1 MVIEIALVGI
11 SHSLRGFCF
20 GRISVYIAK
29 YMSEYTFITSCAY
42 CLTNKRQSNLFQTV
56 TALECTRANAL
67 YAIGDNHRH
76 NPAISKRRRLDRRHR
91 QILIGCRNDELGV
104 GTGTHTAH
112 AIALLVAV
120 QGVGNALTE
129 TVTAAVHALSILKN
143 MIRGQDLLL
152 RHKND
157 LADLAVRTVGQT
169 RSGAGRLIP
178 GIGHSLVAGRQQYRL
193 GDQDLAASGALLAV
207 GHTVLS
213 TGGGL
218 ADHNRFSVPLSGE
231 NGLRHGDLTANGTV
245 RALRQT
251 CLGTGG
257 LPGGIQHLGMTFSRQ
272 NSLLHRDRAAD
283 RALGTLGQ
291 SALGTG
297 CLDGG

>member
-1 MVIEIALVGI
+1 MTETSLIKGCVLIASDKGY
-11 SHSLRGFCF
+11 SQFF
-20 GRISVYIAK
+20 QQ
-29 YMSEYTFITSCAY
+29 ITVAE
-42 CLTNKRQSNLFQTV
+42 RP
-56 TALECTRANAL
+56 AANARHTVRH
-67 YAIGDNHRH
+67 NHRH

-91 QILIGCRNDELGV
+91 QILIGCRNDEFGV
-104 GTGTHTAH
+104 GTSTHTAH

-120 QGVGNALTE
+120 QGVGNALTKA
-129 TVTAAVHALSILKN
+129 VTAAVHAFSILKN

-157 LADLAVRTVGQT
+157 LADLAVRAVGQT

-178 GIGHSLVAGRQQYRL
+178 GIGHSLVTGRQQDRL
-193 GDQDLAASGALLAV
+193 GDQDLTASGALLAV

-251 CLGTGG
+251 CLGTSGS
-257 LPGGIQHLGMTFSRQ
+257 PGGIQHLGMTFSRQ
-272 NSLLHRDRAAD
+272 NSLCHRDLAAD